1 MKIFSFGLYYLYLY
15 TACIIARN
23 KTINK
28 KEKYAQLPGLTR
40 NKNMK

>member
-1 MKIFSFGLYYLYLY
+1 MKICSFGLYYLY

-28 KEKYAQLPGLTR
+28 KEKYAQFPGLTR